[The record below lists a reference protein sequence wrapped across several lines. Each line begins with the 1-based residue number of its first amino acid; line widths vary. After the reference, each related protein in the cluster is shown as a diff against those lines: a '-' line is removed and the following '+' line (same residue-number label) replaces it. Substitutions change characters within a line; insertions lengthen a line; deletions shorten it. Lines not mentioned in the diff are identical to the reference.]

1 MMRYGVLAILVTVCT
16 VDKEMGKEV
25 EIDTRPLI
33 EPEFV
38 MNEIEM
44 LGSDEGFDLDGDGTP
59 DNALALLF
67 EDPYIGPVLGGDPNE
82 FIARSIQRAEL
93 LLLLDF
99 QNFQGYSNDSAVD
112 IDIFLG
118 HDPDGDKSNNFEG
131 SEFTVTCSSLTEDN
145 TADSQFLNATIQEG
159 QLYGDSGSFR
169 FLVSFSNTEVLL
181 QDAQITGTFD
191 EEGLLLSD
199 GLIGGAVTYTD
210 LEEVVLNDPEI
221 GPSFGY
227 AMLTFLANKLDTDL
241 DGNGEVDALSASF
254 RFQAVP
260 ALVDRDTE
268 CEE

>member
-1 MMRYGVLAILVTVCT
+1 MMRYGWWFALVACT
-16 VDKEMGKEV
+16 VQEEVKPEV
-25 EIDTRPLI
+25 EVDTRPLI

-38 MNEIEM
+38 MSEIE
-44 LGSDEGFDLDGDGTP
+44 LLSSNEGFDLDEDGES

-99 QNFQGYSNDSAVD
+99 HNFQGYSNDASVD

-118 HDPDGDKSNNFEG
+118 HDSDGDKSNNFEG
-131 SEFTVTCSSLTEDN
+131 AEFTVTCSSLNEDN
-145 TADSQFLNATIQEG
+145 TADSQFLNATIQDG

-181 QDAQITGTFD
+181 QDAQITGRFD

-221 GPSFGY
+221 GPSFAD
-227 AMLTFLANKLDTDL
+227 AMLTFLANKLDVDL

-254 RFQAVP
+254 RFHAVP
-260 ALVDRDTE
+260 ALVDRESE
-268 CEE
+268 CAE